1 MWGCGVDI
9 GEEEGWTGQHPEAE
23 LLDPENGLLEET
35 GSAFLAAAV
44 LL

>member
-1 MWGCGVDI
+1 M
-9 GEEEGWTGQHPEAE
+9 GQQLETR

>member
-1 MWGCGVDI
+1 M
-9 GEEEGWTGQHPEAE
+9 GQQLETR
-23 LLDPENGLLEET
+23 LLDPENGLPQET